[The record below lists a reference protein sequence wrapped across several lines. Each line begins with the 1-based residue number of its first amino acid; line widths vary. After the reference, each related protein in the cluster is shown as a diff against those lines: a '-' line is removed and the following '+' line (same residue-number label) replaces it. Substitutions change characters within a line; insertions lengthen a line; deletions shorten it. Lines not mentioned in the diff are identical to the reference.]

1 MVILNNILQHVFF
14 FCAVDALHLLFCFQE
29 NICEEYS
36 HYVVLKVQSLIF
48 TRIKLFEDGFWCS
61 SAIAE
66 WLF

>member
-1 MVILNNILQHVFF
+1 MFFF
-14 FCAVDALHLLFCFQE
+14 FCAVDALHLLFCCQE

-36 HYVVLKVQSLIF
+36 HYVVLMVQSLIFF

-61 SAIAE
+61 TAIAE